1 MWINKDKLRDM
12 IDDGIEEYFVLS
24 TRIEQMIKSGVGD
37 KIVESGITT
46 DIENLEL
53 KVDDWSEKIR
63 KDYTRSYNELLG
75 TIDARLRNIIG
86 TEEWID
92 ALIER
97 IKRKQI
103 K

>member
-12 IDDGIEEYFVLS
+12 IDDGIEEYFVLND
-24 TRIEQMIKSGVGD
+24 RVEQMIKSAIKDELNRFDIPEKLSEIRARMNDDREENSREHSHINDRAWNMVGT
-37 KIVESGITT
+37 KLS
-46 DIENLEL
+46 
-53 KVDDWSEKIR
+53 
-63 KDYTRSYNELLG
+63 
-75 TIDARLRNIIG
+75 NIIE